1 MPEDRLARIRLMV
14 GADGVERLKNSFVV
28 VAGLGAVGSYAVE
41 GLARAGVG
49 RLRLVDFDIIKASN
63 INRQLYALGST
74 IGKHKADVA
83 AGRVLDIN
91 PVCRVEPL
99 KIFAADETFDVIL
112 EGAPDIVIDAIDAM
126 GPKTAFIAETQK
138 RGLKLISSMGAALR
152 TDPSAIRVGPFSQA
166 RGCPLAARLKYWLR
180 KKNSPPQFTC
190 VYSTEPVGRSALDGR
205 AQVAAPEKD
214 YYDRGRRRAAL
225 GSLPTITG
233 IFGLTIANTAI
244 QTLLSGEKTAKN

>member
-1 MPEDRLARIRLMV
+1 MTDDRLARIRLMV
-14 GADGVERLKNSFVV
+14 GAAGVERLKNSFVV

-74 IGKHKADVA
+74 IGKHKADA
-83 AGRVLDIN
+83 AADRVLDIN
-91 PVCRVEPL
+91 PECLVEPL

-166 RGCPLAARLKYWLR
+166 HGCPLAARLKYWLR

-190 VYSTEPVGRSALDGR
+190 VYSTEPVGRSASGGR
-205 AQVAAPEKD
+205 AQAETSEKD

-244 QTLLSGEKTAKN
+244 QILIANSE